1 MRPCEAKI
9 WPAPSPDQN
18 SIKFVNPLTYSNR
31 AIRTVPYTPENVSKN
46 YFSCPTDSAALKNCR
61 YWLALSIS
69 FKSRCIT
76 NVFDDSNRGHWL
88 LSRDIGGNTWRRR
101 ARALAGARPP
111 GSHRLC
117 GEILKFDEKLNMHL
131 LPF

>member
-1 MRPCEAKI
+1 MGSGYLDTGRY
-9 WPAPSPDQN
+9 PDA
-18 SIKFVNPLTYSNR
+18 TGAWR
-31 AIRTVPYTPENVSKN
+31 TDIRIRQ
-46 YFSCPTDSAALKNCR
+46 DSATREKHRNR
-61 YWLALSIS
+61 VALSNS
-69 FKSRCIT
+69 FKSHLIT